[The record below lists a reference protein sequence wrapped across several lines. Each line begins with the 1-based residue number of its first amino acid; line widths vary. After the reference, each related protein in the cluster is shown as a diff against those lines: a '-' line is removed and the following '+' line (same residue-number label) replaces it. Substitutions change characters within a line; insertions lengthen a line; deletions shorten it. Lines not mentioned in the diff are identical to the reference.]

1 MEITWE
7 RMRLNDGWK
16 TEKAKV
22 RTSFSVRITVE
33 HSTKLVFVDSPRAC
47 FVFPLFFF
55 SLFTFLFLPFC
66 IGWSCCRK

>member
-33 HSTKLVFVDSPRAC
+33 HSTKLVFVDSPRAY
-47 FVFPLFFF
+47 FVFPYLF
-55 SLFTFLFLPFC
+55 SLFTFLFLPFYL
-66 IGWSCCRK
+66 GWSCCRK

>member
-33 HSTKLVFVDSPRAC
+33 HSTKLVFVDSP
-47 FVFPLFFF
+47 
-55 SLFTFLFLPFC
+55 
-66 IGWSCCRK
+66 